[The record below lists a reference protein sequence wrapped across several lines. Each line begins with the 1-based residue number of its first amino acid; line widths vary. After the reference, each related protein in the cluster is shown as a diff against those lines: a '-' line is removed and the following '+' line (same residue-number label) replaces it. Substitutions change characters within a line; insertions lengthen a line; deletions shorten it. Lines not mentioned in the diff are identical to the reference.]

1 VQARAL
7 AALIAVAAVAGAGI
21 GAGLAL
27 SRNRASP
34 APAAVPA
41 PRGEVAWA
49 HGELAAPDFR
59 LRDES
64 GRPATLHAHR
74 GRVVLLTFL
83 DSRCTQEC
91 PIQGRLIAGV
101 QRRLG
106 PGSPADL
113 LVVTVDPWADT
124 GRAAR
129 RFAAKAHWTGRWQ
142 WLLGTPRQV
151 APVWAAYHVGVRRTP
166 TDVVHTAALFLIDAG
181 GFERAVYP
189 VPFSPAEVAAAV
201 RDLAA
206 S

>member
-1 VQARAL
+1 VRARTL
-7 AALIAVAAVAGAGI
+7 AALIVVAAVAGAGI

-27 SRNRASP
+27 SRNRAAP

-41 PRGEVAWA
+41 PRGEVTWA
-49 HGELAAPDFR
+49 SRELAAPDFR
-59 LRDES
+59 LRDEA
-64 GRPATLHAHR
+64 GRPTTLRSHR

-91 PIQGRLIAGV
+91 PIQGRLIANV

-106 PGSPADL
+106 PGSPVDL

-124 GRAAR
+124 GQAAR
-129 RFAAKAHWTGRWQ
+129 RFAAKARWTGRWQ

-151 APVWAAYHVGVRRTP
+151 SPVWASYHIGVRRTP
-166 TDVVHTAALFLIDAG
+166 TDIAHTAALFLIDAG

-189 VPFSPAEVAAAV
+189 VPFEPADVAAAV
-201 RDLAA
+201 RDLA
-206 S
+206 SS